1 MPLDALVSGRI
12 ATFAGDSGF
21 GFVEAVGIKDGV
33 VAFAGSA
40 VDLESRADPFT
51 ARFDLEPGEIA
62 IPGLIDAHLHL
73 IDAALEA
80 ERVDLTSAQT
90 IEAALAAI
98 GAYAGTLEPDAW
110 LEGAGWDQRR
120 FGRWPTAADLDSI
133 APGRPVALWSFDHHA
148 LWVSGA
154 ALAVAGIG
162 AGTPDPDGGII
173 QRAEGGEP
181 TGILLENATRLVN
194 RIIPAA
200 SEATVERAIGAMGRS
215 LLELGVVG
223 VHDPGFLIPDA
234 GLRMMTMLGRLA
246 DRGTL
251 PIRVHAGIRTDALD
265 RALELGLRSGDRLGE
280 AGAAGAAARR
290 GSPAAGRDRARV
302 GWLKLFADGT
312 LGSRTAALLDPVGGP
327 PPDPGAGSHGVF
339 TTPPER
345 LTELAARAAAG
356 GIATQIHAIGD
367 AAVRA
372 SLDALTPTA
381 ATVPLMPRLEH
392 VQLCHPNDRPR
403 FANAGIAASVQP
415 VHLREDAATARRDW
429 GDRAEAWGYTWRS
442 LLEAGA
448 VLAFGT
454 DAPVEPIDPWP
465 GIAMAVLRRWPGWPA
480 EESAFGPDEA
490 LTLEQALRAASIGP
504 AAAAR
509 DGLRGRLVPGAPA
522 DLIVLPAAPREP
534 DAQAAAFAQVRPR
547 LVIVD
552 GEAVIE
558 R

>member
-12 ATFAGDSGF
+12 ATFAGDAGF
-21 GFVEAVGIKDGV
+21 GFVEAIGIKDGR

-40 VDLESRADPFT
+40 VDLESRADPHT
-51 ARFDLEPGEIA
+51 QRFELEPGEIG

-80 ERVDLTSAQT
+80 ERVDLTTAPT
-90 IEAALAAI
+90 IDAAVAAMEPYV
-98 GAYAGTLEPDAW
+98 ATLDADAW

-120 FGRWPTAADLDSI
+120 FGRWPVAADLDGVL
-133 APGRPVALWSFDHHA
+133 AGRPAALWSFDHHA
-148 LWVSGA
+148 LWVSSA
-154 ALAVAGIG
+154 ALAAAGITK
-162 AGTPDPDGGII
+162 GTPDPDGGII
-173 QRAEGGEP
+173 QRGPDGSP

-194 RIIPAA
+194 AVIPPAT
-200 SEATVERAIGAMGRS
+200 EATVERAIAAMGRS
-215 LLELGVVG
+215 LLSLGVVG

-234 GLRMMTMLGRLA
+234 ELRTIAMLGRLA
-246 DRGTL
+246 DRDGL
-251 PIRVHAGIRTDALD
+251 PIRVHAGIRVVALD
-265 RALELGLRSGDRLGE
+265 RALELGLRSGARLGE
-280 AGAAGAAARR
+280 APDGET
-290 GSPAAGRDRARV
+290 PDRARV

-312 LGSRTAALLDPVGGP
+312 LGSRTAALLDPIGGAP
-327 PPDPGAGSHGVF
+327 ADPAAGDRGVF
-339 TTPPER
+339 TTSPER
-345 LTELAARAAAG
+345 LLELAARAAQG

-372 SLDALTPTA
+372 SLDALEPTSA
-381 ATVPLMPRLEH
+381 KVPVMPRLEH
-392 VQLCHPNDRPR
+392 VQLCHPSDRPR
-403 FANAGIAASVQP
+403 FAAGGIAASVQP
-415 VHLREDAATARRDW
+415 VHLREDAETARRDW
-429 GDRAEAWGYTWRS
+429 RDRAEAWGYAWRS
-442 LLEAGA
+442 LLDAGA
-448 VLAFGT
+448 VVAFGT

-465 GIAMAVLRRWPGWPA
+465 GIAMAVLRRWPGWPDA
-480 EESAFGPDEA
+480 QPAFGPDEA

-504 AAAAR
+504 ATAAR

-534 DAQAAAFAQVRPR
+534 GAQAAAFAEVRPR